1 MLNAFPSQAAARPTA
16 DGLVDWRA
24 EPNAALLMHIVEG
37 HLGPVAGRIA
47 LLASRF
53 NELVVE
59 RLIAGARD
67 ALLRHGIADASL
79 TLVRVPGAFE
89 LPWGAQRLAATGHYR
104 GIVALGCVIR
114 GDTAHF
120 DYVAGGAANGLMQV
134 GLAHGLPIGFGVLTV
149 DTLEQALDRAGGKA
163 GNKGAEAA
171 LAVLEQLHLAATLG
185 AGA

>member
-1 MLNAFPSQAAARPTA
+1 MQR
-16 DGLVDWRA
+16 
-24 EPNAALLMHIVEG
+24 IEG
-37 HLGPVAGRIA
+37 SYAPPQGRIA

-53 NELVVE
+53 NELVVA
-59 RLIAGARD
+59 RLVEGARD
-67 ALLRHGIADASL
+67 ALLRHGVAEAQL

-89 LPWGAQRLAATGHYR
+89 LPPTADKLAGSGAFV

-134 GLAHGLPIGFGVLTV
+134 ALDHGLPVGFGVLTV

-163 GNKGAEAA
+163 GNKGVDAA
-171 LAVLEQLHLAATLG
+171 VAAIETASLLKSIRSG
-185 AGA
+185 S

>member
-1 MLNAFPSQAAARPTA
+1 MER
-16 DGLVDWRA
+16 
-24 EPNAALLMHIVEG
+24 IEG
-37 HLGPVAGRIA
+37 HIRAPAGRIA

-53 NELVVE
+53 NDLVVA
-59 RLIAGARD
+59 RLIDGARE
-67 ALLRHGIADASL
+67 ALLRHGLGDDQL

-89 LPWGAQRLAATGHYR
+89 LPPTADKLAASGRYAA
-104 GIVALGCVIR
+104 IVALGCVIR

-134 GLAHGLPIGFGVLTV
+134 ALDHGLPVGFGVLTV

-171 LAVLEQLHLAATLG
+171 LTVVEQLDLLARLEAQ
-185 AGA
+185 A